1 MNINCRKVLDCGLS
15 RDGLL
20 PKKEVL
26 ILCDIRMHCEVR
38 ELRLNHMKERK
49 EKKIRKERGAEECC
63 GGCPVQ
69 LHIKLNLCSWVWGAK
84 QKE

>member
-26 ILCDIRMHCEVR
+26 ILCDIRMHSDMR

-49 EKKIRKERGAEECC
+49 EKKIRKKEEQRS
-63 GGCPVQ
+63 V
-69 LHIKLNLCSWVWGAK
+69 LVAVRAVLLSYI
-84 QKE
+84 